1 MLVCGAVVAT
11 RRDAR
16 EVLSFRRRRELSVLA
31 PRLVPCCTRG
41 RVCPHTVSVRGAGVP
56 ARRGARGA
64 RAVPCCTRTRHSCD
78 VVLGSKYV

>member
-16 EVLSFRRRRELSVLA
+16 EVLSSRRRRELSVLA

-41 RVCPHTVSVRGAGVP
+41 RVCPHTVSVRPG
-56 ARRGARGA
+56 RGGA
-64 RAVPCCTRTRHSCD
+64 RAPRRAGCPRGA
-78 VVLGSKYV
+78 VLHEDASLL